1 MKRFLTILG
10 LVLIVIFIQVLFK
23 PFFNKLEWM
32 TYDLRARF
40 STDKGPFN
48 KKFNKA
54 DKKIVLISIDDY
66 SRKQIANHPELNLG
80 AWPWRRNVWGEV
92 LNYIEQGHPR
102 AVLFDIVFNDISRGY
117 DYDNQFAQELKK
129 YNNVVLAT
137 SLNNPKYLSDKIKS
151 DDVVNSF
158 FLPTK
163 KPLDV
168 ENFDKQIDY
177 NITYLSHAPIYN
189 IYTEHNTMGVVN
201 KVVGTD
207 SIIRKVQPIF
217 KLEKN
222 KQVYYIPSLAFAGFL
237 KYMGE
242 GGKITIKHNKIFYKN
257 RVIPIDDEGTTLLS
271 WHGKGN
277 DYTYIPISKIF
288 LREKI
293 NGKKIT
299 PNFFKDKIVI
309 IGRTEAGTDIHAR
322 AVNPTY
328 AGPEANAAG
337 IDNFIND
344 TDEKSNLKRKFI
356 SQLPPFIKYEII
368 IFFCLIIAF
377 IGLTSKNAIY
387 ALFNSLF
394 LVFLYLFISF
404 YAFAHPGIRLW
415 IPIIEPLFYIL
426 LTTGIILALRLHKET
441 TQKREIMNMFGK
453 FVSPNVLSTIIK
465 NPSKLVLKNSKKR
478 VTILFCDV
486 KDFTSL
492 SEKYDPQKLV
502 DNLNELF
509 NEIVNIIFKNN
520 GTVDKFIGD
529 SVMAYWG
536 DPIASPDDAYMAVK
550 TALEIKKK
558 VNEMKLE
565 NAKNNKI
572 IFDVKIGINTGD
584 ALLGL
589 SGSNKIMSY
598 TAMGDAVNTASR
610 LESACSKLKKDI
622 LISKSTYEKVKEKIL
637 AIYVDKIEVKGKD
650 EQIEVYEPVSFV
662 QESLNEV

>member
-102 AVLFDIVFNDISRGY
+102 AVLLDIVFNDISRGY

-309 IGRTEAGTDIHAR
+309 IGRTEAGTDIHAS